1 MRKSA
6 IFILLFVLVFAS
18 CDGNINT
25 SSNTNAP
32 DPADGA
38 MPSEAFDSV
47 MPILEVDW
55 NDSASNMQIEYMK
68 SDVYFDYIDSNG
80 DIVLTTIV
88 HSIQENESIKSECT
102 YEKIENGLTVLIL
115 SNIQNSGEE
124 PQYFIN
130 NSEVTEAEY
139 NEKFSGDIQPIVNSE
154 GLYQIVSSS
163 PNMIIRGTLAGVL
176 ISGKQY
182 DIKGEGVAED
192 DSVYEKMTFNPPY
205 DDSISTFE
213 DWTTS
218 DRETGDVVT
227 AIVRI
232 TGGEYEGTYYLATE
246 QIEQLNNMRGQQDPA
261 V

>member
-80 DIVLTTIV
+80 DIALTTIV

-115 SNIQNSGEE
+115 SNIRT
-124 PQYFIN
+124 
-130 NSEVTEAEY
+130 V
-139 NEKFSGDIQPIVNSE
+139 EKSHNI
-154 GLYQIVSSS
+154 L
-163 PNMIIRGTLAGVL
+163 
-176 ISGKQY
+176 
-182 DIKGEGVAED
+182 
-192 DSVYEKMTFNPPY
+192 
-205 DDSISTFE
+205 
-213 DWTTS
+213 
-218 DRETGDVVT
+218 
-227 AIVRI
+227 
-232 TGGEYEGTYYLATE
+232 
-246 QIEQLNNMRGQQDPA
+246 
-261 V
+261 

>member
-1 MRKSA
+1 MRKSD

-32 DPADGA
+32 DPADGE

-80 DIVLTTIV
+80 DIALTTIV

-115 SNIQNSGEE
+115 SNIRT
-124 PQYFIN
+124 
-130 NSEVTEAEY
+130 V
-139 NEKFSGDIQPIVNSE
+139 EKSHN
-154 GLYQIVSSS
+154 
-163 PNMIIRGTLAGVL
+163 
-176 ISGKQY
+176 
-182 DIKGEGVAED
+182 
-192 DSVYEKMTFNPPY
+192 
-205 DDSISTFE
+205 
-213 DWTTS
+213 
-218 DRETGDVVT
+218 
-227 AIVRI
+227 
-232 TGGEYEGTYYLATE
+232 
-246 QIEQLNNMRGQQDPA
+246 QLRSNRS
-261 V
+261 